1 MLPDLSPGANIP
13 LPSAAIGIALDG
25 PFDLSALV
33 LSASG
38 TVAGDADMVFFNQ
51 PDAPGVRLRGP
62 RLTVL
67 PDALRRGAERIVVVA
82 SPEDLGA
89 AVRTLSPV
97 LLTDAHERPFARF
110 RPPLMPTETVALLV
124 EIYRRAGAWRVRA
137 VGQGYAD
144 GLAGLARDFGVDVAD
159 DGAPTGVGPAN
170 HSGPPARGRAASQPT
185 RGRAASQPTRSRA
198 ASPPTRGRNDGGTAR
213 ARAVPR
219 PAARPGRS
227 TRSSGSPGTSGAQAG
242 GAAGPLAEV
251 VDRTNA
257 ERARHGLPPLAAD
270 ARLTAAAQA
279 HSADMVRRGFF
290 AHESPDGSQVWDR
303 AVAAGYAYRKVAENI
318 AAGQRTA
325 DEVVHGWMHSP
336 GHRAN
341 ILDRDLTQIGVG
353 RAEGGPHGVYWTQV
367 FGAPR

>member
-1 MLPDLSPGANIP
+1 LPPGANVA
-13 LPSAAIGIALDG
+13 LPNAALGIALDG

-51 PDAPGVRLRGP
+51 PDAPGVRLRGS

-67 PDALRRGAERIVVVA
+67 PDALRRGAERVVVVA
-82 SPEDLGA
+82 SPENLNT
-89 AVRTLSPV
+89 AVRTLPPV
-97 LLTDAHERPFARF
+97 VLTDARERPFARF
-110 RPPLMPTETVALLV
+110 RPPPMPTQTVALLV
-124 EIYRRAGAWRVRA
+124 EVYRRAGAWRVRA

-159 DGAPTGVGPAN
+159 DVPPAPTGTGPERRDGSGGPAPT
-170 HSGPPARGRAASQPT
+170 GTGRGRGGGPG
-185 RGRAASQPTRSRA
+185 RGE
-198 ASPPTRGRNDGGTAR
+198 GRRN
-213 ARAVPR
+213 
-219 PAARPGRS
+219 PGRS
-227 TRSSGSPGTSGAQAG
+227 WDDDGLRSGGGSADAVLG
-242 GAAGPLAEV
+242 EV
-251 VDRTNA
+251 VNLTNA
-257 ERARHGLPPLAAD
+257 ERASHGLRPLTVD
-270 ARLTAAAQA
+270 GRLAAAAQA

-290 AHESPDGSQVWDR
+290 AHESPDGRQVWDR

-325 DEVVHGWMHSP
+325 DEVVRGWMGSP

-341 ILDRDLTQIGVG
+341 ILDGDLIQIGVG
-353 RAEGGPHGVYWTQV
+353 RAEGGSYGAYWTQV